1 MAQSISS
8 RYDKSLAQLRQ
19 ALRAEHNDDLIVR
32 SFSALGQ
39 KSALIFLDGMVSAE
53 LLGRLALMPLER
65 AQGSLTG
72 EKLYT
77 AACDTL
83 LSAIEIRDETDV
95 EKAAAAVM
103 QGQTVLLMDSV
114 SRVIILDLR
123 QYVHRGVSTPRTE
136 SVVVGP
142 HEAFTESLRD
152 NLTMLHRIL
161 QTPMLSVQ
169 SADVG
174 TQIPTQAAVLWLDGV
189 APQQSVERVL
199 KRLKDC
205 RATHIL
211 PGGMLEQ
218 LLEDDPMAP
227 LPQMATTERPD
238 RAASFLLEGQ
248 VLVLCDGAPQVM
260 AMPINLLHLFHAPDD
275 TAMRWQYGTFM
286 RLVRLFGAV
295 MALVLPALFVALCMY
310 HTGLLPMA
318 LLVTVMESES
328 SLPLGLLAECF
339 VMLVLFNL
347 INEAGQRVPGLMG
360 SSLGLVSAL
369 ILGSAAVDAQLV
381 SPLLIIIVAL
391 GGLGSYAIPDY
402 SVSMVFRILQLA
414 LVLLAGLAGLTGV
427 MLGLMLLTCW
437 VAGMRSL
444 GSPFLAPLSPA
455 RACNPDIVLRS
466 PIYRQRLNTY
476 LSNPSTMTRLKGR
489 MRGGRK

>member
-1 MAQSISS
+1 MAQSITGK
-8 RYDKSLAQLRQ
+8 YDRSLGQLKA
-19 ALRAEHNDDLIVR
+19 ALRAQSNDDLIVR
-32 SFSALGQ
+32 EFLTLGQ
-39 KSALIFLDGMVSAE
+39 KSALLFIDGMVSAE
-53 LLGRLALMPLER
+53 LVGRLALMPLER
-65 AQGSLTG
+65 AQGALTG
-72 EKLYT
+72 QKLYD
-77 AACDTL
+77 AATQTL
-83 LSAIEIRDETDV
+83 LGAIEISEETDIGKIAV
-95 EKAAAAVM
+95 AVM
-103 QGQTVLLMDSV
+103 QGQTALLLDSV
-114 SRVIILDLR
+114 ARAVILDLR

-152 NLTMLHRIL
+152 NLTMLHRML
-161 QTPMLSVQ
+161 QTPLLSVK
-169 SADVG
+169 SLDIG
-174 TQIPTQAAVLWLDGV
+174 TEIPTQAAVAWMDGV
-189 APQQSVERVL
+189 APQQSVDRVL

-227 LPQMATTERPD
+227 LPQMVTTERPD

-248 VLVLCDGAPQVM
+248 VVVLCDGAPQVM
-260 AMPINLLHLFHAPDD
+260 ALPIDLLHLFHAPDD

-286 RLVRLFGAV
+286 RLIRLFGAL

-328 SLPLGLLAECF
+328 SLPLGILAECL

-381 SPLLIIIVAL
+381 SPLLIIVVAL

-402 SVSMVFRILQLA
+402 SVSMVFRIFQLA

-427 MLGLMLLTCW
+427 VLGLVALTCW

-455 RACNPDIVLRS
+455 RACNPDLVLRA

-476 LSNPSTMTRLKGR
+476 LSNPNTITRLRGR